1 MLNKAKLF
9 EALNA
14 MTECR
19 RQDALA
25 ILGYLLLNGPTEP
38 RKLREVFRPFVDG
51 HPLYLGSLLQI
62 LQEWGAIDYK
72 PAPGPAFGVLTV
84 ITVPVFTDALSAQSV
99 PFVVGHDVYRLTQ
112 RDRVP
117 TAQPVTEPEPDLAS

>member
-1 MLNKAKLF
+1 MLNKQKLF

-38 RKLREVFRPFVDG
+38 SKLREVFRPFFDG
-51 HPLYLGSLLQI
+51 HPMYLGSLMQV
-62 LQEWGAIDYK
+62 LQEWGAIDYQGI
-72 PAPGPAFGVLTV
+72 PGPRVGVVTV
-84 ITVPVFTDALSAQSV
+84 ITTPVLTDALSALSV
-99 PFVVGHDVYRLTQ
+99 PFVVGHDVYRLTH
-112 RDRVP
+112 RDRVRP
-117 TAQPVTEPEPDLAS
+117 EPEPEPEPDLAG